1 MLYIFEFR
9 MISAF
14 QNCSKFENQS
24 NFGKWTT
31 LVYICYILLNPKNL
45 CPIFSNI
52 YTTNHT
58 SFAVNLVK
66 NANRDSIVSLQWL
79 HRRLKWKKMDIATL
93 THSWIISNRYQF
105 RKSCQKTL
113 ILAFEASLSFTFCQL
128 YPHGGLVKTW
138 LA

>member
-1 MLYIFEFR
+1 MR
-9 MISAF
+9 VKKKS
-14 QNCSKFENQS
+14 QNTHSLIKS
-24 NFGKWTT
+24 LHTS
-31 LVYICYILLNPKNL
+31 IHCYILLNPKNL

-52 YTTNHT
+52 YTTIHT

-79 HRRLKWKKMDIATL
+79 HRRLKWKKMGIARL
-93 THSWIISNRYQF
+93 ELIAESYQTAINF
-105 RKSCQKTL
+105 EKVVKKTL

-138 LA
+138 LV